1 VPSKEDHR
9 PDPFASVMP
18 THPQPA
24 PAPPRPDGPLEPS
37 LAGSSERPG
46 PKQFAAKDELIGAFK
61 VVGEIARGGMG
72 VVYRVRRTDSPTGAE
87 HALKLMNDVAL
98 DPEGVARFQREM
110 EVLGK
115 VSGHPN
121 VVRVVTSGVDA
132 QGRPFYV
139 MELLPPRSL
148 YERVQKEGPV
158 EPRELARIGIALAR
172 ALAHCHASG
181 VVHRDLKPAN
191 VLIREDGTP
200 VLTDFGLASIA
211 AKRDNRLTR
220 SHDILGTPI
229 YMAPEQAIG
238 RSIDPRSDIYGLG
251 AILFTAGSGETP
263 VAAGAQ
269 IEVLQKVATGE
280 LRSLAK
286 VAPTMPRGLA
296 HVIERALKTE
306 PSHRYQTAE
315 DMARALEVFL
325 GGADRTRV
333 DDEVAEDAGPRR
345 NLVPFL
351 VPLLVVELAVLGLL
365 APRALA
371 LRRENARA
379 HAEHARAKDVRELV
393 LSRVAAASNVGP
405 EGKLKLLDET
415 THDLEGRGLDAAA
428 ITSALADSL
437 VPVVLEAF
445 ETRAKNRIARDPD
458 AAAGLG
464 DLDVAT
470 TCARSMG
477 TAGAAHLA
485 DLDALRAEALYGKGD
500 DEQGDA
506 ALARA
511 AAVAPDGLRRS
522 ELAARLARIR
532 LARQEETPTEAPT
545 PAPGSGEAA
554 LLAFERAIREG
565 KASDAKLA
573 LGAVKDARGVSS
585 AERQL
590 AELAWARLSGERSE
604 VTLDSLHSSGDASKL
619 EKARLLVAAALIEG
633 AAEAKSDL
641 QEAITETGSAGGRAR
656 VVRAEARA
664 SLIALLRR
672 TGDLKA
678 AAEAAKSSFEDAPP
692 GRWRARLA
700 VEAGRAAFAS
710 RDLAA
715 LREALKAALAA
726 APDDRDV
733 LALRSLA
740 AREASRR
747 GLARWTGRFVGGAE
761 GIPFEPVF
769 FGDERA
775 FTDAKRRA
783 ARALGVREGA
793 LAEVRVRPSRDL
805 RRILDIEGA
814 VASATESPG
823 WKRAGPRGLIE
834 DALAANEV
842 PNELAQARSRTS
854 RHAAEAVSVGR
865 VAVDL
870 APDDPEVVR
879 TQLDALAETTDADEA
894 KALSERLEAL
904 QPDRPESRLAL
915 ARAALAAGDD
925 RRAILFAGSVRRHDD
940 EDAESLRV
948 LARAHLHKKDGQA
961 FFEDLKKLTERSWFE
976 LSLLEP
982 LKPALSTDTSSSV
995 SIFAFGGAVGEWAF
1009 DALKEKPEER
1019 RLLRHFMASLGEER
1033 DFAWGADHAR
1043 ETTRAFGPK
1052 ELEATIAACT
1062 SLSGA
1067 LWNDNELRCH
1077 VLWHRGLARLR
1088 AAAEPRDSVRGLL
1101 DLGEGLHA
1109 LNDHALVFLGRVAD
1123 ARARFPDLG
1132 ELVGKD
1138 HGEDDGLWFGWES
1151 VPLIDASLLAAYL
1164 RGGGS
1169 ASKAQLEHAIE
1180 ETDEVLD
1187 QHRTS
1192 VPARVVRSFLLQHAG
1207 RKDEAVSDLADALA
1221 ISPELDKPE
1230 DPSLLVWIPTEILDL
1245 AKKKN
1250 ER

>member
-1 VPSKEDHR
+1 
-9 PDPFASVMP
+9 MP

-24 PAPPRPDGPLEPS
+24 PAPPRPDVPLEPS

-46 PKQFAAKDELIGAFK
+46 AKQLASKDELIGAFK

-121 VVRVVTSGVDA
+121 VVRVVTSGVDV

-148 YERVQKEGPV
+148 YERVQKEGPI
-158 EPRELARIGIALAR
+158 EPRELARIGVALAR
-172 ALAHCHASG
+172 ALAHCHAHG

-191 VLIREDGTP
+191 VLVREDGTP

-263 VAAGAQ
+263 VATGAQ

-286 VAPTMPRGLA
+286 VAPNMPRALA

-325 GGADRTRV
+325 AGPDGTRA
-333 DDEVAEDAGPRR
+333 DDEVADDAGPRR
-345 NLVPFL
+345 NLVPIL
-351 VPLLVVELAVLGLL
+351 LPLLLVELAVLGGLT
-365 APRALA
+365 PRALA

-379 HAEHARAKDVRELV
+379 HAEHVRAKDVRELV

-405 EGKLKLLDET
+405 EAKLKLLEET
-415 THDLEGRGLDAAA
+415 SHELEGRGLDAAA
-428 ITSALADSL
+428 VTSALADSL
-437 VPVVLEAF
+437 APVVLEAF
-445 ETRAKNRIARDPD
+445 ESRAKNRIARDPD
-458 AAAGLG
+458 AAGGIA

-470 TCARSMG
+470 SCARSMG
-477 TAGAAHLA
+477 SAGAPHLA
-485 DLDALRAEALYGKGD
+485 DLEALRADALYGRGD

-506 ALARA
+506 ALVRA
-511 AAVAPDGLRRS
+511 ASVAPDALRRS
-522 ELAARLARIR
+522 ELTARLARIR
-532 LARQEETPTEAPT
+532 LARLEDPRDEIA
-545 PAPGSGEAA
+545 AGSGEAA

-573 LGAVKDARGVSS
+573 LGAVKDARGVSA

-590 AELAWARLSGERSE
+590 AELALARLTGERSE

-619 EKARLLVAAALIEG
+619 EKARLLLAAAALEG
-633 AAEAKSDL
+633 ASDAKNDL
-641 QEAITETGSAGGRAR
+641 QDAIVETGSAGGRAR

-664 SLIALLRR
+664 ALIALLRR
-672 TGDLKA
+672 TGDLNA
-678 AAEAAKSSFEDAPP
+678 AAEAAKGSFEDAPR

-710 RDLAA
+710 RDLPA
-715 LREALKAALAA
+715 LRAALKAALGA

-733 LALRSLA
+733 LALRGLA

-769 FGDERA
+769 FGDERT

-793 LAEVRVRPSRDL
+793 LAEARARPSRDL

-814 VASATESPG
+814 IAYATESPG

-834 DALAANEV
+834 DALAADEV
-842 PNELAQARSRTS
+842 PKELALARTRTA

-870 APDDPEVVR
+870 CPDDPEVVR
-879 TQLDALAETTDADEA
+879 TQVDSLAETADADEA

-915 ARAALAAGDD
+915 ARAALATGDD
-925 RRAILFAGSVRRHDD
+925 RRAILFAGSVRRRDE
-940 EDAESLRV
+940 EDAESLRI
-948 LARAHLHKKDGQA
+948 LARAHLHKKDGPA
-961 FFEDLKKLTERSWFE
+961 FFEDLKKLTERSSYE

-982 LKPALSTDTSSSV
+982 LEPALSTDTTSKV
-995 SIFAFGGAVGEWAF
+995 SIFAFGGAVGESAF
-1009 DALKEKPEER
+1009 DALKEQPEER
-1019 RLLRHFMASLGEER
+1019 RLLRHFMAWLAEER
-1033 DFAWGADHAR
+1033 DFAWGAEHAR
-1043 ETTRAFGPK
+1043 ETTRSFGPR

-1062 SLSGA
+1062 SLTGA
-1067 LWNDNELRCH
+1067 LWSDNELRCQ

-1109 LNDHALVFLGRVAD
+1109 LNDHALLFLARVAD
-1123 ARARFPDLG
+1123 ARARFPDMG

-1138 HGEDDGLWFGWES
+1138 HGEEDGLWYGWES
-1151 VPLIDASLLAAYL
+1151 VPLIEASLLAASL
-1164 RGGGS
+1164 QGGGS
-1169 ASKAQLEHAIE
+1169 ASKVQLERAIE

-1187 QHRTS
+1187 QHRVS

-1207 RKDEAVSDLADALA
+1207 RKDEAVSDLACALA

-1230 DPSLLVWIPTEILDL
+1230 DPSLLVWIPTELLDL